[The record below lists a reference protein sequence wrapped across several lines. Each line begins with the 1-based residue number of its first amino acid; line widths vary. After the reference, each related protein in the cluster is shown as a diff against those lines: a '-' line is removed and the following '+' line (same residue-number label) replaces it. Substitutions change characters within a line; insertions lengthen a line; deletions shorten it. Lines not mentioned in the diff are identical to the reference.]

1 MSTLL
6 HHKLIIEVA
15 LRHFSYCVK
24 NEVSGQISHF
34 KSFSIDHLA
43 PLEPQLERIFST
55 EDILNA
61 TYNEILVLH
70 DNGLNTLVPD
80 AIFDETVLGNY
91 LQYTT
96 KVYPTD
102 YFDYDD
108 INSQNCKNVYVP
120 YINYNN
126 FLLDK
131 WGTFTFKHIS
141 TVLIEYISH
150 KSEALPFEFWIHL
163 NASEFQVVLLK
174 NKKIIFYNNFQHQT
188 KEDFM
193 YYILF
198 VFEQLKLDTNQV
210 PITLFGEIGVQED
223 YYEIAYKY
231 IRYVNVLDHQTIAQ
245 TLSVDKTYLKPHFI
259 ALHA

>member
-1 MSTLL
+1 MSTPLY
-6 HHKLIIEVA
+6 HKLILEVA
-15 LRHFSYCVK
+15 LQHFSYCVK
-24 NEVSGQISHF
+24 NEVSNQISHF

-43 PLEPQLERIFST
+43 PLEPQLERIFSS
-55 EDILNA
+55 EDVLNA

-70 DNGLNTLVPD
+70 DNALNTLVPEI
-80 AIFDETVLGNY
+80 IFDETILGNY

-141 TVLIEYISH
+141 TVLIDYITH
-150 KSEALPFEFWIHL
+150 TSEGLPYEFWLHL
-163 NASEFQVVLLK
+163 NTSEFQIIVLK
-174 NKKIIFYNNFQHQT
+174 DKKIIFYNTFQHHT
-188 KEDFM
+188 KEDFI

-210 PITLFGEIGVQED
+210 PLILLGEIDAQNE

-231 IRYVNVLDHQTIAQ
+231 IRYVNVLDHHTIAQ
-245 TLSVDKTYLKPHFI
+245 TLSVDTASLKPHFI
-259 ALHA
+259 VLHA